1 LVKSKIKIIE
11 LKLIPEY
18 QNVKVITSPKK
29 ERGSARTEKN
39 DLFWVWKIVCLCN
52 DSYAGAIKTYIIPV
66 SLHFYTRSEYIYDQ
80 TQSWVN
86 LSRTKY

>member
-29 ERGSARTEKN
+29 ERGSAGTEKN
-39 DLFWVWKIVCLCN
+39 DLF
-52 DSYAGAIKTYIIPV
+52 
-66 SLHFYTRSEYIYDQ
+66 
-80 TQSWVN
+80 
-86 LSRTKY
+86 